1 MADFYRSWNIS
12 DFVVPVLFCYVAYRW
27 IASRRLALPPG
38 PKGLPVLGN
47 SYQIPARKQWLKF
60 DEWTKEYGMSC
71 PCPPDLPHRNRP
83 QGDLVYIS
91 IRGQP
96 TLIVGSIAAANDL
109 LRDRGKPLRPHPSTP
124 GGSTRDLGNIYSD
137 RPVSVMG
144 GQMCAFHSRVPL
156 KASLIPNSVG
166 WGRGLGYTPG
176 PHNPRFREFRKLFAQ
191 YIGPKGSSDPRVLD
205 LQEKESR
212 RLACRLLHTPEGF
225 MKHFIRR
232 DLSFRPTGNSAVI
245 KNTSRTAGSIILL
258 LAYGYQVT
266 TDDDPILELAEE
278 AMKGFTLV
286 SEPNAFMVDNFPFC
300 DLVFLCVTWKIDR
313 WLVRYV
319 PEWFPG
325 GGFKKI
331 AKEMFDDREKLYEV
345 PFNFAREQMES

>member
-1 MADFYRSWNIS
+1 
-12 DFVVPVLFCYVAYRW
+12 
-27 IASRRLALPPG
+27 
-38 PKGLPVLGN
+38 
-47 SYQIPARKQWLKF
+47 
-60 DEWTKEYGMSC
+60 
-71 PCPPDLPHRNRP
+71 
-83 QGDLVYIS
+83 
-91 IRGQP
+91 
-96 TLIVGSIAAANDL
+96 
-109 LRDRGKPLRPHPSTP
+109 
-124 GGSTRDLGNIYSD
+124 
-137 RPVSVMG
+137 
-144 GQMCAFHSRVPL
+144 
-156 KASLIPNSVG
+156 
-166 WGRGLGYTPG
+166 
-176 PHNPRFREFRKLFAQ
+176 
-191 YIGPKGSSDPRVLD
+191 
-205 LQEKESR
+205 
-212 RLACRLLHTPEGF
+212 

-232 DLSFRPTGNSAVI
+232 DLSFRPTGNSATI

-266 TDDDPILELAEE
+266 TDDDPILELAEQ